1 MWIGCIDRLGWMDMT
16 IDGIYWGGKIGCIGR
31 TEKGDYIC
39 CVRSKKKVFSCFER
53 GWVELRE
60 EKIGSCL
67 ERGWIELGEEKRV

>member
-1 MWIGCIDRLGWMDMT
+1 M
-16 IDGIYWGGKIGCIGR
+16 
-31 TEKGDYIC
+31 
-39 CVRSKKKVFSCFER
+39 FSCFER